1 LGSEKTFADETDR
14 RMTVMKKSRK
24 ICQKIWIKSCLMIV
38 LAIVLPAGGAWSQR
52 PDQGT
57 AMAAAPDL
65 MAPVIS
71 QTAATRMALEE
82 NPDIDTDLK
91 NDTSDVDTGMK
102 NDTTDVDTGMKD
114 DTTDVDTGMKDDTTD
129 VDKGMKDDT
138 SDVDT
143 GMKND
148 PGDVD
153 TDMQEMN

>member
-1 LGSEKTFADETDR
+1 
-14 RMTVMKKSRK
+14 MKKSQK
-24 ICQKIWIKSCLMIV
+24 ICQKIWMKSCLMIV
-38 LAIVLPAGGAWSQR
+38 LTILLPAGGAWIHR

-57 AMAAAPDL
+57 AMAVAADL
-65 MAPVIS
+65 MAPVIAQS
-71 QTAATRMALEE
+71 AAPSATMTTALEE

-102 NDTTDVDTGMKD
+102 DDTSDVDTGMKN
-114 DTTDVDTGMKDDTTD
+114 DTSDVDTEMKNDTSD
-129 VDKGMKDDT
+129 VDSGMKDDT

-148 PGDVD
+148 PGDID